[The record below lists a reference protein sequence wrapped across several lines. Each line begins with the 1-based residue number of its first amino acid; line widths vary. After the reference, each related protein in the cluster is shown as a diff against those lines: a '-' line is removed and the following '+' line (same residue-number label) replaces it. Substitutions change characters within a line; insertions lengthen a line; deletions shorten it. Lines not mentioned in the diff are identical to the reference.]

1 MIILELGLLAI
12 GAILVIASFF
22 LTEKLSQKDL
32 NKMSELSERE
42 IRTILE
48 REMKK
53 AEGEIQD
60 TIDEAVD
67 GSIMKVERSLDKET
81 NEKIMAIHE
90 YSDTVMQ
97 DMNKT
102 HDEILFLY
110 SMMNDRHDELNQK
123 AGELN
128 DLLKEAGAVKE
139 QGLLAEEPQ
148 PVTVPEEPV
157 PEEPVLTPLEEI
169 TEEVLL
175 PPSEEKNPEPV
186 EKDALD
192 ELMEKGLSEVEIAKQ
207 LKRGVGEVR
216 LMMELKNRSR
226 KEAP

>member
-157 PEEPVLTPLEEI
+157 LTPLEEI